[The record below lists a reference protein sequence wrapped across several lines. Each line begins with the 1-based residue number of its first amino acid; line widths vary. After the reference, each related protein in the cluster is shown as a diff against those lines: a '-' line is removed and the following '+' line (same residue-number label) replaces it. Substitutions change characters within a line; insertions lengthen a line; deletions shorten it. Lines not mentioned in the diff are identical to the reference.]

1 MPAPMRLLSRF
12 LSAVISACITL
23 TALPS
28 FAAEPMGRV
37 RQSLDHNWRFT
48 LGDPTNAQAPGF
60 ADTQWHTL
68 NVPHDWSIEGAFD
81 EKNPT
86 GGAGAFLPAGIGWYR
101 KSFTLPAADKMRR
114 VAIEFEGVM
123 ANSDVWINGFP
134 LGRRPSGYVG
144 FRYDL
149 TGHLRFGGG
158 APNVLAVR
166 VDNANQPASRWY
178 AGAGI
183 YRRVFLTTTNPV
195 HFPAESTVVTTPKVT
210 AAQATVHLHSTV
222 TNQSAAAQTKLTV
235 QFTLISPQGRVVQTT
250 ETQPQHI
257 AAGKSG
263 AFDADMTVAQPERW
277 GIDTPRLY
285 RVRAVVRVAGAALDS
300 EEIPFGI
307 REARFEAAT
316 GFWLNGQNLK
326 IKGVCLH
333 GDAGAFGVA
342 VPLHIWESRLATL
355 KSLGVNAIRTA
366 HNPPSPKFLDL
377 CDRMGFLVMD
387 ELFDTWTTAKN
398 PYDYHLYFKEWA
410 TRDTADTIRRDRN
423 HPSVILYSV
432 GNEIRDTPNAPLAK
446 TILTMLRD
454 TCHQND
460 PTRPVT
466 QALFRPNSSHD
477 YDNGLA
483 DLLDVIGQ
491 NYRENEILAA
501 HQATPTRKIIGTEN
515 GHDRRVWLALRD
527 NPAYAGQFLWTGIDY
542 LGEAQR
548 WPTVGAGSGLLDRTG
563 RPRPLAYE
571 RASWWSNPPMVHAV
585 RRVAGGRATPADPG
599 FEPLQRQPQTFDD
612 WTPQILASHDENV
625 EVYSN
630 CESVELFLNNKSLGM
645 QARPTDASPR
655 SWKVPFEAGTLK
667 AVGSNAGKAA
677 AEHMLHTAGKPAKI
691 RLTADRSA
699 LTTDWNDISTITA
712 TVVDANDVPVP
723 TASDTIHFTVTGP
736 GAIAGVDSADNASH
750 ESFRADTR
758 RAFGGYCVA
767 YVRATGSAPGTL
779 TLTVRAP
786 GLSGGSV
793 TINIAPKENLP

>member
-1 MPAPMRLLSRF
+1 MRHISAF
-12 LSAVISACITL
+12 LSAVLSVYLAF
-23 TALPS
+23 APVPS
-28 FAAEPMGRV
+28 FAAV
-37 RQSLDHNWRFT
+37 RQNFDHNWRFT
-48 LGDPTNAQAPGF
+48 LGDPANAQAPGF
-60 ADTQWHTL
+60 ADNSWRTL
-68 NVPHDWSIEGAFD
+68 DVPHDWSIEGAFD

-101 KSFTLPAADKMRR
+101 KSFTLPASDKSRR

-123 ANSDVWINGFP
+123 ANSDAWINGFP

-149 TGHLRFGGG
+149 TSHLRFGGG

-166 VDNANQPASRWY
+166 VDNASQPASRWY

-183 YRRVFLTTTNPV
+183 YRHAFLTTTNPV
-195 HFPAESTVVTTPKVT
+195 HFQAESTVVTTPKVT
-210 AAQATVHLHSTV
+210 ASQATVHLRSTAL
-222 TNQSAAAQTKLTV
+222 NQSAVAAKATV
-235 QFTLISPQGRVVQTT
+235 QFTLISPQGRIVQTT
-250 ETQPQHI
+250 ETQPQNI
-257 AAGKSG
+257 DAGKSG
-263 AFDADMTVAQPERW
+263 AFDADMTVPQPERW

-285 RVRAVVRVAGAALDS
+285 RIHATVRVAGAALDS
-300 EEIPFGI
+300 EEIPLGI

-333 GDAGAFGVA
+333 QDASAFGVA
-342 VPLHIWESRLATL
+342 VPLSVWQSRLTML
-355 KSLGVNAIRTA
+355 KALGVNAIRTA
-366 HNPPSPKFLDL
+366 HNPPSPEFLDL

-410 TRDTADTIRRDRN
+410 KRDTADTIHRDRN
-423 HPSVILYSV
+423 HPSVVLYSI

-446 TILTMLRD
+446 TVLTMLRD
-454 TCHQND
+454 TCHASD

-491 NYRENEILAA
+491 NYRESEILAA
-501 HQATPTRKIIGTEN
+501 HEAKPTRKIIGTEN

-542 LGEAQR
+542 LGEARR
-548 WPTVGAGSGLLDRTG
+548 WPTVGAGSGLLNRTG

-571 RASWWSNPPMVHAV
+571 RASWWSDRPMVHAV

-599 FEPLQRQPQTFDD
+599 FEPLQRPQQTFDD
-612 WTPQILASHDENV
+612 WTPQILTPHDEDV

-630 CESVELFLNNKSLGM
+630 CESVELFLNNKSLGA
-645 QARPTDASPR
+645 QPRPTDAAPR
-655 SWKVPFEAGTLK
+655 TWKVPFEPGTLK
-667 AVGSNAGKAA
+667 AVGSNAGKAVT
-677 AEHMLHTAGKPAKI
+677 EHTLRTAGKPAKI
-691 RLTADRSA
+691 QLTADRSA
-699 LTTDWNDISTITA
+699 LTPDWNDVSTVTA
-712 TVVDANDVPVP
+712 TVVDANDIPIP
-723 TASDTIHFTVTGP
+723 TASDTIQFTITGP
-736 GAIAGVDSADNASH
+736 GTIAGVDSADNATH
-750 ESFRADTR
+750 EPFRADTR

-767 YVRATGSAPGTL
+767 YVRATGSAPGSITL
-779 TLTVRAP
+779 TARATGLADGTLTI
-786 GLSGGSV
+786 
-793 TINIAPKENLP
+793 TIVPKENLP